1 MALDLLCRYEIS
13 SNTAPSATPCATTL
27 ATVKMGRTVAAVAAS
42 AAAIAAYCAYS
53 YYKKRRVIA
62 AIRAMPK
69 IELHVHLDGAFDADT
84 LFKLSMARVD
94 ELPEAIASQIRACGT
109 DINKF
114 KALATCTGKEE
125 QTLKAMID
133 KFVFF
138 LPIVQGQYTY
148 LEALAYRFVEGQALQ
163 NILYTEVR
171 YSPHILTAAATFDGT
186 STDANDEEARAVV
199 AAVTRGLRR
208 GCAAHPGTEIAQIL
222 CFIDCQPQ
230 WADSLVAIATEL
242 KANDAF
248 DSPSACDALPPC
260 PVVAVDVAAGEAHF
274 VDYFTSPSSDNGK
287 LHRAAMCK
295 CRANGLGLTNHA
307 GESGPASHVALAAS
321 ETYGSATRIGHG
333 YEAVREAIEAAGYDK
348 RDDTSAMAE
357 AFKGLGVPDGL
368 CFECCP
374 TSSRATS
381 GWVGADWKDHP
392 AATLTRLQENAEVV
406 SIEVGANYLFC
417 DDDPSGDDPSAPV
430 HAAAAAVKSLPR
442 ATISSDDP
450 AVFNS
455 SLTDELEIAVFK
467 MGLGTS
473 KLKLLMGN
481 AVNGAFLS
489 VASKER
495 LMKRFEEA
503 WAVWGGLP
511 RAM

>member
-1 MALDLLCRYEIS
+1 MELDLLCRYEIS

-248 DSPSACDALPPC
+248 DSPTACDALPPC

-321 ETYGSATRIGHG
+321 ETYGGATRIGHG
-333 YEAVREAIEAAGYDK
+333 YEAVREAMRRRAMI
-348 RDDTSAMAE
+348 SAMIRRRWWRPSRGSACRMGC
-357 AFKGLGVPDGL
+357 ALSAARPPPGRRAVGLVRIGRTIQPQLSRGCRRTRRASKRGALLETACLLENGL
-368 CFECCP
+368 LGPGGRYGQVATESDHLVRRP
-374 TSSRATS
+374 GRIQLEPNRRA
-381 GWVGADWKDHP
+381 GDC
-392 AATLTRLQENAEVV
+392 RLQDGPWHVKAQAADGQCGERRVFIGGVE
-406 SIEVGANYLFC
+406 GAA
-417 DDDPSGDDPSAPV
+417 DE
-430 HAAAAAVKSLPR
+430 AV
-442 ATISSDDP
+442 
-450 AVFNS
+450 
-455 SLTDELEIAVFK
+455 
-467 MGLGTS
+467 
-473 KLKLLMGN
+473 
-481 AVNGAFLS
+481 
-489 VASKER
+489 
-495 LMKRFEEA
+495 
-503 WAVWGGLP
+503 
-511 RAM
+511 

>member
-1 MALDLLCRYEIS
+1 
-13 SNTAPSATPCATTL
+13 
-27 ATVKMGRTVAAVAAS
+27 MGRTVAAVAAS

-53 YYKKRRVIA
+53 YYKKRRIIA

-138 LPIVQGQYTY
+138 LPIVQGQYAY

-248 DSPSACDALPPC
+248 DSPTACDALPPC

-348 RDDTSAMAE
+348 RDDTSAMVE

-381 GWVGADWKDHP
+381 GWFGADWKDHP
-392 AATLTRLQENAEVV
+392 AATLTRLQENAEGLANAEALLGKQAVRTL
-406 SIEVGANYLFC
+406 SENGLLASGGA
-417 DDDPSGDDPSAPV
+417 ST
-430 HAAAAAVKSLPR
+430 VKSLPR

-481 AVNGAFLS
+481 AVDGAFLS